1 MSAEKLREYVR
12 IACPF
17 FIDLFYTK
25 AAVLLAGSERESLPL
40 GRRGVWGAA

>member
-17 FIDLFYTK
+17 FIDLLYTK
-25 AAVLLAGSERESLPL
+25 AAVLLAGAEREGLPL